1 MINFASVLFG
11 TGLTPMRW
19 KLLII
24 IKGKTLENTILEPI
38 HPGEVLLEEY
48 LTPLKISQNR
58 LARDLGVPAQRINE
72 IIKHKRSISIDTA
85 LRLSKYFKTTPQF
98 WLNLQMHYDL
108 ELARDTHLIE
118 RIDRDIREN
127 EEIIKNMASGG

>member
-1 MINFASVLFG
+1 MKNF
-11 TGLTPMRW
+11 
-19 KLLII
+19 KLA
-24 IKGKTLENTILEPI
+24 PI

-48 LTPLKISQNR
+48 LIPLKISQNR

-72 IIKHKRSISIDTA
+72 IIKHKRSTTIDTA

-108 ELARDTHLIE
+108 EIAKDTHLIE
-118 RIDRDIREN
+118 RIIHDIREN
-127 EEIIKNMASGG
+127 EEITKNLDTV